1 MKKLFLLLNL
11 FISVNIF
18 SQELIK
24 PIQKYLQNCDEVSVD
39 ETGTGESL
47 IKDLNQSLFDYFDI
61 ESKYSTPLKKNLFR
75 QTKDFKVLNDSFLKY
90 RTQLR
95 KTKYISFQ
103 PTSEYNEELNYDV
116 NRSGFLVH
124 IQSHNSN
131 LTSFY
136 KTYGKLIFTNLN
148 TVVKNYDRE
157 RKNEYIFI
165 PCNKKDGSLIESDNS
180 STLVYL
186 FFKPVSV
193 IEKSINIY
201 GMVGQIDFL
210 QSRIERI
217 ILTYKDDIIYNKT
230 F

>member
-95 KTKYISFQ
+95 KTKYISFR
-103 PTSEYNEELNYDV
+103 PTSDYYEQLNYDV
-116 NRSGFLVH
+116 NKSGFLVY
-124 IQSHNSN
+124 INSHTTDI
-131 LTSFY
+131 TSFY
-136 KTYGKLIFTNLN
+136 KSFGKLIFNNLN
-148 TVVKNYDRE
+148 TEIKYINRE
-157 RKNEYIFI
+157 RKNEFIYI
-165 PCNKKDGSLIESDNS
+165 PCNKKYGSLIESDNS
-180 STLVYL
+180 SSMVYI
-186 FFKPVSV
+186 FFKPISV
-193 IEKSINIY
+193 VPKRINIFGY
-201 GMVGQIDFL
+201 VGSIDHL
-210 QSRIERI
+210 ISRVERI